1 MSNPSA
7 YGPAATVFT
16 EELRYSKK
24 PVAADGEIRTQ
35 VVPSFNKSEFVGG
48 ETIMFTVPTRRP
60 NQVLNSRQSFLRFRL
75 TNPDANAI
83 AVDYTADSV
92 IEALD
97 VWHGSQHLE
106 SIRGYNA
113 LACIIKDY
121 QGSKNV
127 QAMLEGQHES
137 TDRTGATIAA
147 SGGSI
152 NVCLPLIS
160 GLVGTMAP
168 FMLPTHALSA
178 SDLRVEITLAPAA
191 AGVVHS
197 TAESAYTVSDPQLH
211 LEYVQLPPAAI
222 AKLPKQLEFTF
233 DSFTSVAAT
242 VPGGTANEMTL
253 VPFSLT
259 SAKALYSAWRHTTN
273 MTSAT
278 AKSVSNRVWP
288 GASELSYQIGGL
300 LYPQAPLRSVEECA
314 ASTLKAQHALGV
326 VDEVMN
332 LTRSQYVNTAAG
344 AADSAFVLGTDLEWV
359 SQTSRARSGIDLRG
373 KDVFLISK
381 FDTAT
386 SQPFRVDT
394 WCHHDCV
401 LKIDAA
407 GQAYKSD

>member
-24 PVAADGEIRTQ
+24 PTAADGEIRTQ
-35 VVPSFNKSEFVGG
+35 VVPSYNKSTFSPTEVM
-48 ETIMFTVPTRRP
+48 MFTIPTRRP
-60 NQVLNSRQSFLRFRL
+60 NQVLNSRQSFLRFKL
-75 TNPDANAI
+75 NNPDANAI
-83 AVDYTADSV
+83 AVDYTADSI
-92 IEALD
+92 IESLD

-113 LACIIKDY
+113 LACIVKDY
-121 QGSKNV
+121 QGNKNV
-127 QAMLEGQHES
+127 QAMLEGEHE
-137 TDRTGATIAA
+137 TTARTGATIAA

-152 NVCLPLIS
+152 NVCIPLIS
-160 GLVGTMAP
+160 GLIGTMAP
-168 FMLPTHALSA
+168 FMLPTFALTN
-178 SDLRVEITLAPAA
+178 SDLRVEITLATGVV
-191 AGVVHS
+191 GVVHD

-211 LEYVQLPPAAI
+211 LEYIQLAPAAI

-233 DSFTSVAAT
+233 ESFANVAAT
-242 VPGGTANEMTL
+242 IPGSTANEMTL
-253 VPFSLT
+253 IPFSLS
-259 SAKALYSAWRHTTN
+259 SAKAFYSAWRHTTN

-278 AKSVSNRVWP
+278 AKTVSNRVWP
-288 GASELSYQIGGL
+288 GAAELAYQIGGI

-332 LTRSQYVNTAAG
+332 LKRSQYVNTAAG
-344 AADSAFVLGTDLEWV
+344 AADSGFVLGTDLEWV
-359 SQTSRARSGIDLRG
+359 SQTSRAKSGIDLRG
-373 KDVFLISK
+373 RDVFLISK
-381 FDTAT
+381 WDSAT
-386 SQPFRVDT
+386 SQAFRLDT

-401 LKIDAA
+401 LKIEN